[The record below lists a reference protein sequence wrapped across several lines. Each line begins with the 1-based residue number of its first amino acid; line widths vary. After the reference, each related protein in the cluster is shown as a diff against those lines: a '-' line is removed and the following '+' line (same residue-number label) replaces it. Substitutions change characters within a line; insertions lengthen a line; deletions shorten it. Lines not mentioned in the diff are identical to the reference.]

1 MSDEITGVAKSR
13 HTASTSSGSDAASST
28 NAVNR
33 RDYLKTAAGG
43 VAGAG
48 AAALGMP
55 TIAKAQN
62 KTWKLKLQSNWTGI
76 GIESQDRAAK
86 LFVERVNKMSGG
98 RIEMTNFNAEVL
110 LGIGE
115 TFR

>member
-1 MSDEITGVAKSR
+1 MLAAAGGVAWLFAARRSR
-13 HTASTSSGSDAASST
+13 AGEAPGTKKAPS
-28 NAVNR
+28 R
-33 RDYLKTAAGG
+33 REYLKTAAVG

-76 GIESQDRAAK
+76 GIESQDRAAN
-86 LFVERVNKMSGG
+86 LSSSASPGCPAAALR
-98 RIEMTNFNAEVL
+98 
-110 LGIGE
+110 
-115 TFR
+115 